1 MPRGRAPKVL
11 RRTGQGSLEFI
22 RTRPEVLP
30 QEPLCRAPTFQGLG
44 QVGVD
49 SIDLGVPRGI
59 APKVLRRTGRGG
71 LGCEQADLE
80 NRYFFVDIRH
90 KSKATTRDI
99 DDAMHLSEDF
109 LQNITDL
116 DGAFVLTVHPCLELA
131 RCIKHIAKTSADS
144 EPDRVTK
151 KKQLRAYQLKWLHH
165 LQGRWEDLLQ
175 TARDFVIPS
184 PSDACLK

>member
-1 MPRGRAPKVL
+1 MPRGGAPKVL

-22 RTRPEVLP
+22 RTRPEVP
-30 QEPLCRAPTFQGLG
+30 PRGPRGRTPTFQGSG
-44 QVGVD
+44 QVGVG
-49 SIDLGVPRGI
+49 SIRPRGW
-59 APKVLRRTGRGG
+59 ASKVLRRTGRGG